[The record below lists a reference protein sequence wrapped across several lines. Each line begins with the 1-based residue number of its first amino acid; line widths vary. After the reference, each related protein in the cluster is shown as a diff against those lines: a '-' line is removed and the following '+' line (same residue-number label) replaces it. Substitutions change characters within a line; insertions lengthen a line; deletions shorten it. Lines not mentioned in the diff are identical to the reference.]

1 MPLKSIPFFGDYSLR
16 YGWSGIEAIM
26 EVLGNPSFTEFDK
39 IVTRPT
45 LKTVRLV
52 IWAGLIHDKPLLK
65 KEDVPKILDE
75 YLSENTFQS
84 LVGVMTRALEEANI
98 ITQNLEKPKG
108 EEESPLPLES

>member
-1 MPLKSIPFFGDYSLR
+1 MPLISIPFFKDYSLR

-26 EVLGNPSFTEFDK
+26 DVLGNPSFTEFDK
-39 IVTRPT
+39 IIARME

-75 YLSENTFQS
+75 YLCENSFKS
-84 LVGVMTRALEEANI
+84 LVDVMTRALSEANI
-98 ITQNLEKPKG
+98 ITRHLEKTNG
-108 EEESPLPLES
+108 DEGVPLLLES